1 MKCLLVSIFQTLRY
15 LTTLP
20 LYFFLVNRGFLLTVV
35 AVILIACI
43 FHMGTAMMLKVSTNL
58 SYFFF
63 FFKTVA
69 EEKSLHTK
77 RTVAY
82 RTGTKRCM
90 SVYVTKDFLCKPAA
104 SSNSI

>member
-20 LYFFLVNRGFLLTVV
+20 LCFFLVNRGFLLTVV

-43 FHMGTAMMLKVSTNL
+43 FHMGTAMILKVSTNL

-63 FFKTVA
+63 FFQKRGRRKIPTYKEDSCLPDWNKKLHV
-69 EEKSLHTK
+69 SLCNQ
-77 RTVAY
+77 RFPV
-82 RTGTKRCM
+82 
-90 SVYVTKDFLCKPAA
+90 
-104 SSNSI
+104 